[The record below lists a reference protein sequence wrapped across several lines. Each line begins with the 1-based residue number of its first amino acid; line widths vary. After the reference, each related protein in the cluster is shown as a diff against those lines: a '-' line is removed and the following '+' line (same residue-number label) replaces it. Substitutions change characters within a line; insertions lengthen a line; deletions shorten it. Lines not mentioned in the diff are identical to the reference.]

1 VSHPF
6 AEGLGL
12 QFVERAS
19 GRSRCTLSVGPEH
32 HNPHGVAHGAVLFAL
47 ADSGMGAALYPTLD
61 PGEICATIE
70 VKINYFKPVVSGVLD
85 CVTELVNRGKT
96 VANLESSI
104 YLDGKLVAKANGNYA
119 IFKPGASVRGEAI
132 EQSRT
137 AGRA

>member
-1 VSHPF
+1 MNHPF
-6 AEGLGL
+6 AERLGL
-12 QFVERAS
+12 RFVERTA
-19 GRSRCTLSVGPEH
+19 GRSRCTLAVGPEH

-104 YLDGKLVAKANGNYA
+104 YLDGKLVAKANSNYA
-119 IFKPGASVRGEAI
+119 IFKPGTSVRGEAI

-137 AGRA
+137 AGRV

>member
-1 VSHPF
+1 MSHPF
-6 AEGLGL
+6 AERLGL
-12 QFVERAS
+12 QFVERAR
-19 GRSRCTLSVGPEH
+19 GRSRCTLAVGPEH

-70 VKINYFKPVVSGVLD
+70 VKINYFKPVVSGTLD

-96 VANLESSI
+96 VANLESSL

-119 IFKPGASVRGEAI
+119 IFRPGASVRGEAI
-132 EQSRT
+132 EQSG
-137 AGRA
+137 APGRA